1 MNNKH
6 NVKRKRYQI
15 VETREDC
22 MILMETDA
30 HQSDFARR
38 IIVEHDS
45 DSQS

>member
-6 NVKRKRYQI
+6 NVKKKRYQV

-30 HQSDFARR
+30 HQSDFTRR
-38 IIVEHDS
+38 VIVEYDS
-45 DSQS
+45 CFQP